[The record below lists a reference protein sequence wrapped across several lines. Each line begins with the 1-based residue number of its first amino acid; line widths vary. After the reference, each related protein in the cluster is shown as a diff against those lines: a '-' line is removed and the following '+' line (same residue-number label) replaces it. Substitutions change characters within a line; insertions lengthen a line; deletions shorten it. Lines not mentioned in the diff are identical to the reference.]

1 MQIPSNCRFG
11 AFFSPLGDEHS
22 SPVRVGVRMR
32 AKCYQTCVHMP
43 WRGAEVCFPLCRC
56 FPNSGAHPCV
66 YLGWLCARDRSAS
79 LLLAKAKT
87 PALGGGG
94 TSTLLAAVKC
104 RHPGGAGSSP
114 AARARPENGCC
125 KRITTPFRELNHNSA
140 LTQLHLVRRKGQAGL
155 ALAAFQ

>member
-11 AFFSPLGDEHS
+11 AFFSPLGEEHS

-87 PALGGGG
+87 PALGGGDEHP
-94 TSTLLAAVKC
+94 ACC
-104 RHPGGAGSSP
+104 REMP
-114 AARARPENGCC
+114 APRRS
-125 KRITTPFRELNHNSA
+125 RELAGCSSA
-140 LTQLHLVRRKGQAGL
+140 PGKWLL
-155 ALAAFQ
+155 